1 MPALVNYRGDDEYHT
16 RRSLCSK
23 DSSRLLSV
31 YGLPSK
37 RQRISDTYFLFLE
50 EEKKPSIEILPDECL
65 YEIFRR
71 LSGGQARSAAA
82 CVSNRWLTVLSNV
95 RNSEIIQESSSDV
108 EMTSQENDG
117 FLTRSVE
124 GKKATDNRL
133 AAIAVGTSARGGL
146 GKLSVRGSNKVTKL
160 GFTAIARGCPSL
172 KVLSLWNV
180 PSIGDEALIE
190 ISKECHLLEK
200 LDLSHC
206 PSVSNKGIAAIA
218 EKCQNLS
225 SLTLE
230 SCKNIGNESLQAIAR
245 SCPNLQ
251 YITIKDCPSIGDQG
265 VATLLSSPNLTHVIR
280 VK

>member
-71 LSGGQARSAAA
+71 LPGGQARSAAA

-124 GKKATDNRL
+124 GKKATDIRL

-146 GKLSVRGSNKVTKL
+146 GKLS
-160 GFTAIARGCPSL
+160 
-172 KVLSLWNV
+172 VLSLWNV

-206 PSVSNKGIAAIA
+206 PSVSNKGSAVKRSTDD
-218 EKCQNLS
+218 KCQENLS
-225 SLTLE
+225 L
-230 SCKNIGNESLQAIAR
+230 
-245 SCPNLQ
+245 
-251 YITIKDCPSIGDQG
+251 
-265 VATLLSSPNLTHVIR
+265 
-280 VK
+280 